1 MVQQVLQRF
10 DFTYSSPQAT
20 PLSTRHS
27 LSALP
32 SDESVEPSGP
42 YPELVGCLMYLMT
55 CTRPDLAYPLSI
67 LARYVAPGR
76 HRPEHMA
83 AAKRVLRYL
92 CSTSGMGLVLGGRR
106 PVVLTGH
113 ADASWADAQTTQQ
126 SSQGYTFSLGSGSVS
141 WRSTRSSSVLS
152 SSCEAE
158 IYAGAMAAEEL
169 RWLTYLLTDLGEQP
183 RSAPV
188 LYVDNKAML
197 ALCREHRLE
206 HRTKH
211 IALRYFLARELQQR
225 GQLRLAY
232 VASEANT
239 ADIFTKALPP
249 GDHQR
254 FCTML
259 AQALPEKASD
269 DPRSGLD
276 FLRATSAPVTPEPP
290 RSTVHDSAARVT
302 PTPSDSPHPVAFTLP
317 PAVASCSK
325 DPPPPSPSPTP
336 STVRVSVGPP
346 SASSTPKRARNGK
359 WVQSTLV
366 VGGRRIPPPD
376 NDKEAEQT
384 EEVDIPVRADTGSPA
399 LTKMQL
405 REQVYLEASIN
416 YETKWSQHFSSLVFG
431 KTKDGF
437 PYVKCSICMSYA
449 KGNTRYAMQGDD
461 GGRDLQT
468 QSFRAHEHTDAHKA
482 AVNWQL
488 KLAAGIREGQQAIFD
503 FINSDVEGRPDA
515 ASCGAGHARHSSTV
529 LRRVSHTVFNLTVR
543 LQLDICD
550 NRQIACEFFT
560 LLTVE
565 RCDAG
570 SLFERVIYQTNLEVQ
585 GIHTVRWLSR
595 GDAVRRLCKVLGAC
609 IVLLWEHNHKAYEI
623 VTCYKFQFCL
633 FFLAD
638 ILADMND
645 LNRCFQRREST
656 TGDLTERYLT
666 TNKPFGGEGKSWLV
680 NFLKVHKEGGG
691 KQVRVRGVDGEG
703 RPINHLYTMHER
715 KLKGHKQGST
725 YADCVKLCRQF
736 ARDCVDN
743 LNERLDDLGKL
754 GPTKLFGA
762 GKWPNIKAQR
772 EKKCKEWLH
781 GCTRLFRHKLPG
793 FDLKAAE
800 RELPTFCAIMESHH
814 EMESFAQGLHNFL
827 GSVDSKRSMRRRRP
841 VKSQKLAVAERERK
855 GKQKEGEAVAAGTA
869 GENEDEGEEEE
880 VVEEEDN
887 SFLSDDEDVE
897 EVYFIDKPVH

>member
-1 MVQQVLQRF
+1 ME
-10 DFTYSSPQAT
+10 
-20 PLSTRHS
+20 
-27 LSALP
+27 ALP
-32 SDESVEPSGP
+32 ADEDAPQTGPDEPSLP
-42 YPELVGCLMYLMT
+42 
-55 CTRPDLAYPLSI
+55 
-67 LARYVAPGR
+67 
-76 HRPEHMA
+76 
-83 AAKRVLRYL
+83 AKP
-92 CSTSGMGLVLGGRR
+92 T
-106 PVVLTGH
+106 
-113 ADASWADAQTTQQ
+113 
-126 SSQGYTFSLGSGSVS
+126 
-141 WRSTRSSSVLS
+141 
-152 SSCEAE
+152 
-158 IYAGAMAAEEL
+158 
-169 RWLTYLLTDLGEQP
+169 
-183 RSAPV
+183 
-188 LYVDNKAML
+188 
-197 ALCREHRLE
+197 
-206 HRTKH
+206 
-211 IALRYFLARELQQR
+211 
-225 GQLRLAY
+225 
-232 VASEANT
+232 
-239 ADIFTKALPP
+239 
-249 GDHQR
+249 
-254 FCTML
+254 

-276 FLRATSAPVTPEPP
+276 FLRATGAPVTPEPP

-346 SASSTPKRARNGK
+346 SASSTPKRAQNGK
-359 WVQSTLV
+359 WAQSTLV

-376 NDKEAEQT
+376 NDKPADPPPKEAEQP
-384 EEVDIPVRADTGSPA
+384 EEVDIPVCADTGSPA

-416 YETKWSQHFSSLVFG
+416 YETKWSQHFSWLVFG

-482 AVNWQL
+482 AVDRQL

-503 FINSDVEGRPDA
+503 FINSDVEGRRA
-515 ASCGAGHARHSSTV
+515 I
-529 LRRVSHTVFNLTVR
+529 R
-543 LQLDICD
+543 LM
-550 NRQIACEFFT
+550 
-560 LLTVE
+560 
-565 RCDAG
+565 
-570 SLFERVIYQTNLEVQ
+570 
-585 GIHTVRWLSR
+585 
-595 GDAVRRLCKVLGAC
+595 RLCKVLGAC

-645 LNRCFQRREST
+645 LNRCFQRRELDVTEISKTIEST

-736 ARDCVDN
+736 VRNCVDN

-754 GPTKLFGA
+754 GPTKLFRA
-762 GKWPNIKAQR
+762 GKWSKIKAQR

-781 GCTRLFRHKLPG
+781 GCSRLFRHKLPG

-814 EMESFAQGLHNFL
+814 EMESFAQGLNNFL
-827 GSVDSKRSMRRRRP
+827 GSVDSKR
-841 VKSQKLAVAERERK
+841 
-855 GKQKEGEAVAAGTA
+855 
-869 GENEDEGEEEE
+869 
-880 VVEEEDN
+880 
-887 SFLSDDEDVE
+887 
-897 EVYFIDKPVH
+897 

>member
-1 MVQQVLQRF
+1 ME
-10 DFTYSSPQAT
+10 
-20 PLSTRHS
+20 
-27 LSALP
+27 ALP
-32 SDESVEPSGP
+32 ADEDAPQTGPDEP
-42 YPELVGCLMYLMT
+42 
-55 CTRPDLAYPLSI
+55 PL
-67 LARYVAPGR
+67 P
-76 HRPEHMA
+76 
-83 AAKRVLRYL
+83 AKP
-92 CSTSGMGLVLGGRR
+92 T
-106 PVVLTGH
+106 
-113 ADASWADAQTTQQ
+113 
-126 SSQGYTFSLGSGSVS
+126 
-141 WRSTRSSSVLS
+141 
-152 SSCEAE
+152 
-158 IYAGAMAAEEL
+158 
-169 RWLTYLLTDLGEQP
+169 
-183 RSAPV
+183 
-188 LYVDNKAML
+188 
-197 ALCREHRLE
+197 
-206 HRTKH
+206 
-211 IALRYFLARELQQR
+211 
-225 GQLRLAY
+225 
-232 VASEANT
+232 
-239 ADIFTKALPP
+239 
-249 GDHQR
+249 
-254 FCTML
+254 

-276 FLRATSAPVTPEPP
+276 FLRATGAPVTPEPP

-302 PTPSDSPHPVAFTLP
+302 PTPSDSPHPIAFTLP

-359 WVQSTLV
+359 WAQSTLV

-376 NDKEAEQT
+376 NDKPADPPPKEAEQP

-405 REQVYLEASIN
+405 RGQVYLEASIN
-416 YETKWSQHFSSLVFG
+416 YETKWSQHFSWLVFG

-482 AVNWQL
+482 AVDRQL

-503 FINSDVEGRPDA
+503 FINSDVEGRRAIRLMREALAVKDA
-515 ASCGAGHARHSSTV
+515 AESNEDLGMVDKVVRTV
-529 LRRVSHTVFNLTVR
+529 
-543 LQLDICD
+543 
-550 NRQIACEFFT
+550 AT
-560 LLTVE
+560 LLGNSSVWSQ
-565 RCDAG
+565 RFKY
-570 SLFERVIYQTNLEVQ
+570 LQRVIYQINLEVQ

-645 LNRCFQRREST
+645 LNRCFQRRELDVTEISKTIEST

-691 KQVRVRGVDGEG
+691 KQVWVRGVDGEG

-743 LNERLDDLGKL
+743 LNERLDDIGKL
-754 GPTKLFGA
+754 GPTKLFRA
-762 GKWPNIKAQR
+762 GKWPKIKAQR

-781 GCTRLFRHKLPG
+781 GCSRLFRHKLPG

-800 RELPTFCAIMESHH
+800 RELSTFCTIMESHH

-827 GSVDSKRSMRRRRP
+827 GSVDSKR
-841 VKSQKLAVAERERK
+841 
-855 GKQKEGEAVAAGTA
+855 
-869 GENEDEGEEEE
+869 
-880 VVEEEDN
+880 
-887 SFLSDDEDVE
+887 
-897 EVYFIDKPVH
+897 